1 MAGTHA
7 GAAATT
13 TTAGGRADDPEFII
27 VYICGARR
35 ILGHHRDGAK
45 AGSIRA
51 QCSFADIAS
60 LQTV

>member
-1 MAGTHA
+1 VE
-7 GAAATT
+7 
-13 TTAGGRADDPEFII
+13 GRADDPEFII